1 MAPKKSSALP
11 ELDYERAVGPD
22 TRDPR
27 ALKTQWPC
35 FGEHPELMVGNNK
48 YAQWKHCAVCCYRVS
63 YVPREGAPGSDSKTE
78 NFPTIRKALAQLHE
92 DIGDVQPE
100 GEMVKVA
107 IDLEYARNR
116 YQQLIQKFDRRRAPV
131 TRAPMLPKPTSGST
145 TVRPTATPELKSGY
159 KEKES
164 SEGDA
169 MMNPNLVDMVDGP
182 PGRPSPIST
191 TGSWSVTGSP
201 DQQ

>member
-35 FGEHPELMVGNNK
+35 FGEHPELTVGNNK

-78 NFPTIRKALAQLHE
+78 NFPTIRKALARLHE

-116 YQQLIQKFDRRRAPV
+116 YHQLIQKFDRKKAPA
-131 TRAPMLPKPTSGST
+131 TAPAAPSKSTSLT
-145 TVRPTATPELKSGY
+145 TARPSMTPALKGGY
-159 KEKES
+159 KEPS
-164 SEGDA
+164 PSEEGA
-169 MMNPNLVDMVDGP
+169 LMNPNLVDMEDGP
-182 PGRPSPIST
+182 PGRPSPISSAT
-191 TGSWSVTGSP
+191 SWSVTGSP